1 MYEVL
6 VNQLKI
12 RVSYRYCVEL
22 QHGPLL
28 GSTLKEMFL
37 NLGVNGKHNSAE
49 ITVCTV

>member
-1 MYEVL
+1 MSEVL

-12 RVSYRYCVEL
+12 RVRYCVEL